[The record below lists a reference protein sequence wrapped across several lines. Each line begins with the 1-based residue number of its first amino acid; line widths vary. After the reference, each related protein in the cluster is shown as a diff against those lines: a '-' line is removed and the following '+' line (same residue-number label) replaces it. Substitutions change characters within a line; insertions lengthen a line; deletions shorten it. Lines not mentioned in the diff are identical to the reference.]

1 MFIYF
6 LTDKRN
12 DKLYIGVTGNLERRM
27 REHREGVFDGYTK
40 RYGLKKLVYVEE
52 YGSTNDAIAREKQL
66 KGWRREKK
74 NALVHTLNPAWEE
87 LLPWKE

>member
-6 LTDKRN
+6 LTDEKN
-12 DKLYIGVTGNLERRM
+12 DKLYIGVTNNLERRI
-27 REHREGVFDGYTK
+27 REHRESLIDGYTK

-52 YGSTNDAIAREKQL
+52 WSSTADAIQREKQL

-74 NALVHTLNPAWEE
+74 NFLVNTLNPLWEE
-87 LLPWKE
+87 LMPWQ

>member
-6 LTDKRN
+6 LTDEKN
-12 DKLYIGVTGNLERRM
+12 DKLYIGVTNNLERRI
-27 REHREGVFDGYTK
+27 REHRESLIDGYTK

-52 YGSTNDAIAREKQL
+52 WSSTADAIQREKQL

-74 NALVHTLNPAWEE
+74 NFLVNTLNPLWEE
-87 LLPWKE
+87 LMTWQ